1 MSVVNYTGTND
12 AHCPITYKPL
22 SELRCPVAF
31 RDTPQHSYECDDL
44 LRWLYTKSTN
54 PMTNMEVDWQSSFLE
69 AIGPL
74 AGIADPVTATAKL
87 SADAKMTAEAIYRT
101 VCHVF
106 VAADLLAQEFRG
118 AGDVLAVIFAISHW
132 GWNAWHINRKLQLA
146 LVAALM
152 LCAGMT
158 NGSFCVVLQNET
170 NPQSWQLP
178 RSHMSHVSVP
188 ALLGWL
194 SGW

>member
-1 MSVVNYTGTND
+1 
-12 AHCPITYKPL
+12 
-22 SELRCPVAF
+22 
-31 RDTPQHSYECDDL
+31 
-44 LRWLYTKSTN
+44 
-54 PMTNMEVDWQSSFLE
+54 MTNMQVDWQSSFLE

-74 AGIADPVTATAKL
+74 AGIADPVTAIAKL
-87 SADAKMTAEAIYRT
+87 SADAKMTAEAIYWT
-101 VCHVF
+101 MCHAALFVF
-106 VAADLLAQEFRG
+106 AAADLFAQEFRG
-118 AGDVLAVIFAISHW
+118 AGDVLAVIYTIGHW
-132 GWNAWHINRKLQLA
+132 GWNAWHINRKRQLA

-152 LCAGMT
+152 LCAGIT